1 MVYIP
6 TTALIFRYNDIHCV
20 VNLIHV
26 SAIFME
32 MFNKER
38 YVYVVTSH

>member
-1 MVYIP
+1 MIYIP
-6 TTALIFRYNDIHCV
+6 TTGLMFRYNDIQCV

-32 MFNKER
+32 ISNKER